1 LQKLKCFLSKKY
13 LIIFGLMILILLLVI
28 IYQYTSLW
36 EPEQSLLTLLPDV
49 PIGYV
54 SVKMLEDVVE
64 TFNRSEFGKS
74 AVKMPILTEVQ
85 RQLWWRVM
93 VYQKRLWE
101 HRMGGKLDFKT
112 IKGYLG
118 EEALVAFYK
127 RGEEVSVLAVSALGA
142 KEKLE
147 VAAITA
153 ADPVNPNYK
162 RIREDYGGFTI
173 NTITGYPRDF
183 SYAFIGRIGLLA
195 LDPSLIK
202 DAIDIYAGR
211 KSGFANRYSM
221 GKYLQQQYDTSGSTV
236 YIDFPRLTQ
245 AFEFDEQFRSL
256 FRGIGAWT
264 FSNRYEQGII
274 HSEHR
279 IIRNEYTERTAHVV
293 GSIDQHL
300 LSVLPA
306 TTALVSVTHQADA
319 SGIWDGL
326 NANLAITVGA
336 ESRPR
341 VSSKA
346 FGADI
351 SRHLGTGFTVALLAP
366 TSDTP
371 MVIPSIILAFPIKD
385 RNGLNAVL
393 VRHKQNGIRINGKP
407 LRFLTPQDYQGVS
420 IQPVQF
426 KHSFLLSPTGGYT
439 IVNDYWIISTTVAGL
454 RFTIDTAIGN
464 AATLGDVGLC
474 AAFNHPKASHVLIQ
488 PNYLVP
494 EVKRFV
500 SLSGL
505 ILSASGQQ
513 GALRF
518 AKRVTDNVFPL
529 ETLGAI
535 SAGIDS
541 DGKMIDVEM
550 RIVLEKQ

>member
-1 LQKLKCFLSKKY
+1 
-13 LIIFGLMILILLLVI
+13 
-28 IYQYTSLW
+28 
-36 EPEQSLLTLLPDV
+36 
-49 PIGYV
+49 
-54 SVKMLEDVVE
+54 MLEDVVE
-64 TFNRSEFGKS
+64 TFNRSEFGKNT
-74 AVKMPILTEVQ
+74 AKMPILTEVR

-127 RGEEVSVLAVSALGA
+127 RGEEVSFLVVSAVGA

-147 VAAITA
+147 IAAITA
-153 ADPVNPNYK
+153 TDPVNPNYK
-162 RIREDYGGFTI
+162 RIREDYEGFTI

-202 DAIDIYAGR
+202 DTIDIYAKR
-211 KSGFANRYSM
+211 KSGFTSRYSM
-221 GKYLQQQYDTSGSTV
+221 GEYLQQQYNTSGSTV

-245 AFEFDEQFRSL
+245 AFEFDEQFSSL
-256 FRGIGAWT
+256 FRGVAVWT
-264 FSNRYEQGII
+264 FSNSYERGMI

-279 IIRNEYTERTAHVV
+279 IIRNEYSQLTEQAV
-293 GSIDQHL
+293 GAIDRNL
-300 LSVLPA
+300 LSVLPT
-306 TTALVSVTHQADA
+306 TTALMGVSHQADA
-319 SGIWDGL
+319 SAIWESL

-336 ESRPR
+336 KSRPR
-341 VSSKA
+341 DSSKA
-346 FGADI
+346 FGADV
-351 SRHLGTGFTVALLAP
+351 SRHLGTGFTVALLASA
-366 TSDTP
+366 SDTP
-371 MVIPSIILAFPIKD
+371 MAIPPLILAFPIKD
-385 RNGLNAVL
+385 RNGLNAGL
-393 VRHKQNGIRINGKP
+393 MRHKQNGIQINGKP
-407 LRFLTPQDYQGVS
+407 LRFLMPRDYQGVG

-426 KHSFLLSPTGGYT
+426 KHSFLLSSTGGYT
-439 IVNDYWIISTTVAGL
+439 IVNDYWIIGTTVAGL
-454 RFTIDTAIGN
+454 KFMIDAAIGEG
-464 AATLGDVGLC
+464 ATLGDVGFRGS
-474 AAFNHPKASHVLIQ
+474 FNQPKASHVLIQ

-494 EVKRFV
+494 ELKRFV

-505 ILSASGQQ
+505 ILSASGQK

-518 AKRVTDNVFPL
+518 TKRVTNNIFPL

-535 SAGIDS
+535 SAGIDI
-541 DGKMIDVEM
+541 DGKMIDVQM